1 MGTDLWVCYVL
12 KFLLCDSYWIDLL
25 KYLTN
30 LVGSGGV
37 LKSEKSS
44 VNGHDKKSG
53 GLQMGVFKGNPT
65 PMKFLVPEFV
75 DHFVQLF

>member
-1 MGTDLWVCYVL
+1 
-12 KFLLCDSYWIDLL
+12 LL

-37 LKSEKSS
+37 LKSEESS

-53 GLQMGVFKGNPT
+53 VYRWGSL
-65 PMKFLVPEFV
+65 
-75 DHFVQLF
+75 